1 MKVCFSISRLA
12 LAGFAFWILSCNTPQ
27 EAPPTSQEEIISKQ
41 LTADSAKA
49 IASRIQSSLALEI
62 ADGLQFT
69 LWASDSL
76 APDPIAMTMDD
87 QGTLYLT
94 RTNRQKHSEFDIRGH
109 QDWMTASIRMQS
121 VEDRR
126 AFLHETFAPEK
137 SEQNAWLEDLNH
149 DSIHDWR
156 DLAVER
162 DEVWR
167 LEDRDQ
173 DGLADVSTRV
183 VNDFHEEVT
192 DVMNAV
198 LYYDKDLFVG
208 IGPDLW
214 KLEDTD
220 GDGIPDKKTSLSH
233 GFNVHIGFGG
243 HGMSGLI
250 VGPDGKIYWGIGD
263 PGANITA
270 PDGKHYMYPNQGV
283 IVRCNP
289 DGSDFEVVA
298 HGLRNTHEFV
308 FDAYGNLISSDND
321 GDHRGESERLVH
333 LIDGSD
339 SGWRINWQFGKYTD
353 PKNNGYKVW
362 MDEKMFTPHWDGQA
376 AYFLPPIQ
384 NYHNGPTGMLFNPG
398 TALGKAWQ
406 NKFFL
411 VEFTGTPARS
421 PIWSF
426 SLKPK
431 GASFELAEEQAIVRG
446 ILPTD
451 IQFGP
456 DGAMYVADWINGWD
470 TKNYGRVWKLDVT
483 PETDD
488 LKAERAETAQ
498 LMRLDYAAQEDARL
512 LELLGNGDM
521 RIRMKAQFALA
532 AKGNGSA
539 AIFKQA
545 TDQTTNQLERVH
557 GIWGIG
563 QLARKDAT
571 QAQALLPL
579 LQDADAE
586 IATQAI
592 DVLGDIRYKEA
603 AAQIIPF
610 LTHESPR
617 VRMKAAQAL
626 GRMQVADATEPILAM
641 LEANNDQDLW
651 LRHAGMIALARI
663 GDADKLAGLTGNPS
677 VAVRTAAV
685 VALRQMQSP
694 KVAGFLADKDE
705 FVVAEAAR
713 AINDDWSIPDA
724 MPALAAILNTTKFH
738 SEALL
743 RRSMN
748 ACLRVGQKEQVDE
761 LIHFATR
768 NDVTAAMRAEALHIL
783 ASWSEPSVLDRVDGR
798 YRGEMKHD
806 AAPAVAAVQPHLE
819 DLFKSKDPEVL
830 IAASQ
835 VVSGLSLSSFEDK
848 LKDLQGGSKNAE
860 VRSAMLTALAALK
873 VPDME
878 ALVQKG
884 MADKDAGVR
893 STAVGLLSQLDIAK
907 EKLPGIVDPIFSL
920 GSTREQQA
928 VLRALADMPAD
939 KTTPVLSTLMNK
951 LKNDKLSKE
960 VQLDLFEAVEK
971 NGNQALTAQVEAMHA
986 NQEDPLA
993 AYAEALYGG
1002 DRRAGWWLFNT
1013 NPTAQCVRCHAING
1027 QGGEVGPDLTAIGA
1041 KLTREQILQAL
1052 VDPSARIAPGYGV
1065 VSLTLSDGQTVTGI
1079 LMEETPKELTLK
1091 TSAAEPLE
1099 VEVSR
1104 ITKRDNMPSSMP
1116 NQGLLLN
1123 KREIRN
1129 LVEFLVNQKGDAM

>member
-1 MKVCFSISRLA
+1 MKDRMLIARLA
-12 LAGFAFWILSCNTPQ
+12 LAGSALWILSCNSPQ
-27 EAPPTSQEEIISKQ
+27 EAPATPKEEIISKQ
-41 LTADSAKA
+41 LVADSAKA
-49 IASRIQSSLALEI
+49 MAERIQSSLALEV

-76 APDPIAMTMDD
+76 APDPIAMTTDEK
-87 QGTLYLT
+87 GTLYLT

-137 SEQNAWLEDLNH
+137 SEQNAWLEDLNQ
-149 DSIHDWR
+149 DSIHDWH

-198 LYYDKDLFVG
+198 LYYDKELFVG

-308 FDAYGNLISSDND
+308 FDAYGNLISADND

-333 LIDGSD
+333 LINGSD

-451 IQFGP
+451 IEFGP

-483 PETDD
+483 PETND

-498 LMRLDYAAQEDARL
+498 LMQLDYPAQEDARL

-521 RIRMKAQFALA
+521 RIRLKAQFALA
-532 AKGNGSA
+532 GKDSA
-539 AIFKQA
+539 ATFKQA
-545 TDQTTNQLERVH
+545 IDQTTNQLERIH

-563 QLARKDAT
+563 QLARKDAS

-579 LQDADAE
+579 LQDSDPE
-586 IATQAI
+586 IVTQAI
-592 DVLGDIRYKEA
+592 DLLGDIRYKEA
-603 AAQIIPF
+603 ATQIIPF
-610 LTHESPR
+610 LAHESAR

-626 GRMQVADATEPILAM
+626 GRMESSEATEPILAM
-641 LEANNDQDLW
+641 LESNNDQDLW

-663 GDADKLAGLTGNPS
+663 SDADKLGGLTSHPS
-677 VAVRTAAV
+677 IAVRTAAV

-694 KVAGFLADKDE
+694 KVAGFLDDKE
-705 FVVAEAAR
+705 AFVVTEAAR

-724 MPALAAILNTTKFH
+724 MPALAAILNTTKFQ

-768 NDVTAAMRAEALHIL
+768 NDVAPAMRAEALHIL
-783 ASWSEPSVLDRVDGR
+783 ASWSDPSVLDRVDGR

-819 DLFKSKDPEVL
+819 DLLKAGDPEIL

-835 VVSGLSLSSFEDK
+835 VVSGLGLSSFEDK
-848 LKDLQGGSKNAE
+848 LKALQGGSKSAD
-860 VRSAMLTALAALK
+860 VRAAMLTALATLK

-907 EKLPGIVDPIFSL
+907 DKLPSIVDPIFSV

-971 NGNQALTAQVEAMHA
+971 NGNQALTAQVEALHA

-1027 QGGEVGPDLTAIGA
+1027 QGGEVGPDLTAIGS

-1116 NQGLLLN
+1116 NQGLLLK

-1129 LVEFLVNQKGDAM
+1129 LVEFLVNQKGEAM

>member
-1 MKVCFSISRLA
+1 MKDRMLIARLA
-12 LAGFAFWILSCNTPQ
+12 LAGSALWILSCNSPQ
-27 EAPPTSQEEIISKQ
+27 EAPATPKEEIISKQ
-41 LTADSAKA
+41 LVADSAKA
-49 IASRIQSSLALEI
+49 MAERIQSSLALEV

-76 APDPIAMTMDD
+76 APDPIAMTTDEK
-87 QGTLYLT
+87 GTLYLT

-137 SEQNAWLEDLNH
+137 SEQNAWLEDLNQ
-149 DSIHDWR
+149 DSIHDWH

-308 FDAYGNLISSDND
+308 FDAYGNLISADND

-333 LIDGSD
+333 LINGSD

-451 IQFGP
+451 IEFGP

-483 PETDD
+483 PETND

-498 LMRLDYAAQEDARL
+498 LMQLDYPAQEDARL

-521 RIRMKAQFALA
+521 RIRLKAQFALA
-532 AKGNGSA
+532 GKDSA
-539 AIFKQA
+539 ATFKQA
-545 TDQTTNQLERVH
+545 IDQTTNQLERIH

-563 QLARKDAT
+563 QLARKDAS

-579 LQDADAE
+579 LQDSDPE
-586 IATQAI
+586 IVTQAI
-592 DVLGDIRYKEA
+592 DLLGDIRYKEA
-603 AAQIIPF
+603 ATQIIPF
-610 LTHESPR
+610 LAHESAR

-626 GRMQVADATEPILAM
+626 GRMESSEATEPILAM
-641 LEANNDQDLW
+641 LESNNDQDLW

-663 GDADKLAGLTGNPS
+663 GDADKLGGLTSHPS
-677 VAVRTAAV
+677 IAVRTAAV

-724 MPALAAILNTTKFH
+724 MPALAAILNTTKFQ

-768 NDVTAAMRAEALHIL
+768 NDVAPAMRAEALHIL
-783 ASWSEPSVLDRVDGR
+783 ASWSDPSVLDRVDGR

-819 DLFKSKDPEVL
+819 DLLKAGDPEIL

-835 VVSGLSLSSFEDK
+835 VVSGLGLSSFEAK
-848 LKDLQGGSKNAE
+848 LKDLQVGSKSAD
-860 VRSAMLTALAALK
+860 VRAAMLTALATLK

-907 EKLPGIVDPIFSL
+907 DKLPGIVDPIFSV

-971 NGNQALTAQVEAMHA
+971 NGNQALTAQVEALHA

>member
-1 MKVCFSISRLA
+1 MKIRLLFVSLTLGIASLWIS
-12 LAGFAFWILSCNTPQ
+12 SCG
-27 EAPPTSQEEIISKQ
+27 TSQEPSVAKEQIISKE
-41 LTADSAKA
+41 LTADSARA
-49 IASRIQSSLALEI
+49 HAERIESSLALEV

-109 QDWMTASIRMQS
+109 QDWMTASIKMQD

-137 SEQNAWLEDLNH
+137 SEANAWLEDLNH
-149 DSIHDWR
+149 DSIHDWH

-167 LEDRDQ
+167 LQDRDH

-183 VNDFHEEVT
+183 VNDFHDEVT

-198 LYYDKDLFVG
+198 LYYNNDLFVG

-214 KLEDTD
+214 RLQDTD
-220 GDGIPDKKTSLSH
+220 GDGIPDEKTSLSH

-270 PDGKHYMYPNQGV
+270 PDGQQYKYPNQGV

-362 MDEKMFTPHWDGQA
+362 MDERMFTPHWDGQA

-421 PIWSF
+421 PIWAF

-483 PETDD
+483 PETND
-488 LKAERAETAQ
+488 LKAERQETAQ
-498 LMRLDYAAQEDARL
+498 LMQLDYSAQNATRL
-512 LELLGNGDM
+512 LELLGYGDM
-521 RIRMKAQFALA
+521 RVRLKAQFALA

-539 AIFKQA
+539 ATFQQA
-545 TDQTTNQLERVH
+545 IDQKANQFERIH
-557 GIWGIG
+557 GIWGIA

-571 QAQALLPL
+571 QATAILPL
-579 LQDADAE
+579 LQDADVE
-586 IATQAI
+586 ITTQAI
-592 DVLGDIRYKEA
+592 DVLGDIRYRDA
-603 AAQIIPF
+603 ASQIRPF
-610 LTHESPR
+610 LRHENAR

-626 GRMQVADATEPILAM
+626 GRMQDAEATEPILAM

-663 GDADKLAGLTGNPS
+663 GNADKLASLTNHPS

-694 KVAGFLADKDE
+694 KVAGYLKDNDE
-705 FVVAEAAR
+705 FVVTEAAR

-724 MPALAAILNTTKFH
+724 MPSLAALLNTTTST

-743 RRSMN
+743 RRCMN
-748 ACLRVGQKEQVDE
+748 ACLRIGGQEQVDA

-768 NDVTAAMRAEALHIL
+768 TGVSPAMRAEALHIL
-783 ASWSEPSVLDRVDGR
+783 AHWDEPSVLDRVDGR

-806 AAPAVAAVQPHLE
+806 AAPAVAAVQPHL
-819 DLFKSKDPEVL
+819 DALLQSKDADVL
-830 IAASQ
+830 VAASQ
-835 VVSGLSLSSFEDK
+835 VVSGLEIKGFEEKLTALMTSSKEAD
-848 LKDLQGGSKNAE
+848 
-860 VRSAMLTALAALK
+860 VRSAMLNALAAMR

-878 ALVQKG
+878 ALIQKG
-884 MADKDAGVR
+884 MADKDASVR
-893 STAVGLLSQLDIAK
+893 TTAVGLLGVLNIAK
-907 EKLPGIVDPIFSL
+907 DKLPGIVDPIFSV
-920 GSTREQQA
+920 GTTREQQA

-939 KTTPVLSTLMNK
+939 KTTPVLSTLMTR

-960 VQLDLFEAVEK
+960 IQLDLFEAVQK
-971 NGNQALTAQVEAMHA
+971 NGNQVLTAQVDAIHA

-1002 DRRAGWWLFNT
+1002 DRRAGWWVFNN

-1027 QGGEVGPDLTAIGA
+1027 QGGEVGPDLTAIGS

-1065 VSLTLSDGQTVTGI
+1065 VTLTLADGQTVTGI
-1079 LMEETPKELTLK
+1079 LMEESPKELVLK
-1091 TSAAEPLE
+1091 TNAAEPLE

-1116 NQGLLLN
+1116 NQGLLLD

-1129 LVEFLVNQKGDAM
+1129 LVEFLVNLKGEAM